1 MAGRLYIGWAEH
13 LEVYFGARFY
23 FHFFFLCFF
32 YFLAHGLAYIS
43 SEGSNRRYGEGKG
56 FVTGEG

>member
-13 LEVYFGARFY
+13 LEVYFGARFC
-23 FHFFFLCFF
+23 FHFFLCFF